1 MGKTAG
7 AGKRV
12 VMLNFFKKPLI
23 RGGVHATEHKA
34 ETAGKAIFCD
44 FPLPSK
50 LYIPLQQHVGK
61 PAEPLIK
68 VGDHVLKGQLLAYS
82 QGLISAPIHAPTSGI
97 IVDVSDYPAPH
108 PSALPIRTVVLA
120 SDGQE
125 KWQKFPVVPDPF
137 ALDPE
142 EISLRVGAAGIV
154 GLGGATF
161 PSAVKLSQG
170 RRNKVHTLLINGGE
184 CEPYLTC
191 DDRLMQERPAQ
202 VIDGIRIMLHGLGAA
217 KAIVAIEDNK
227 PDAFAAMTAAAQ
239 AYPQISVVQVPTRYP
254 MGWDRQLIRYLMG
267 QEVPAES
274 RSTDVGVTMHNVG
287 TAYATHRALR
297 TGQPLISKIVTV
309 AGSAVAKPMN
319 IEVLIGTLISEVLDF
334 CGADHSETARLVM
347 GGPMMGEALPH
358 PAVPIVKG
366 SSGILALGAT
376 EIKSTVEQA
385 CIRCGSCV
393 NACPAGLLPLEMMS
407 RIKNNQ
413 LEAAVGFGLKDC
425 ISCGSCSYVCPS
437 NIPLVHYFKY
447 ASGELA
453 ARQQAQHKTEQTKRL
468 MQDKQARLERIKK
481 QQDEE
486 MRQMQLEKQQ
496 RELAKA
502 AAAAAEAEAAQ
513 SAQTEVTS

>member
-1 MGKTAG
+1 
-7 AGKRV
+7 
-12 VMLNFFKKPLI
+12 MLSFFKKPAI
-23 RGGVHATEHKA
+23 RGGVHTVEHKT
-34 ETAGKAIFCD
+34 ETCNKAIVTD
-44 FPLPSK
+44 FPLPK
-50 LYIPLQQHVGK
+50 KFYIPLQQHVGK

-68 VGDHVLKGQLLAYS
+68 VGERVLKGQLLAYS
-82 QGLISAPIHAPTSGI
+82 QGAVSAPVHAPTSGI

-125 KWQKFPVVPDPF
+125 EWQKFPVVSDPF
-137 ALDPE
+137 AIDPE
-142 EISLRVGAAGIV
+142 EISLRVGAAGVV

-161 PSAVKLSQG
+161 PSAVKLTQG
-170 RRNKVHTLLINGGE
+170 RKNHVHTLLINAGE

-191 DDRLMQERPAQ
+191 DDRLMQERSEKI
-202 VIDGIRIMLHGLGAA
+202 IDGIRIMLHGLGATQ
-217 KAIVAIEDNK
+217 AIVAIEDNK
-227 PDAFAAMTAAAQ
+227 EQAFLVMQAAAQ
-239 AYPQISVVQVPTRYP
+239 PYPQITVMQIPTRYP
-254 MGWDRQLIRYLMG
+254 MGWDRQMIRYITG
-267 QEVPAES
+267 KEVPADS
-274 RSTDVGVTMHNVG
+274 RSTDIGVLLHNVG
-287 TAYATHRALR
+287 TAYAVHRALR
-297 TGQPLISKIVTV
+297 LGQPLISRVVTV
-309 AGSAVAKPMN
+309 AGTAVKNPMN
-319 IEVLIGTLISEVLDF
+319 VEVPIGTLISELLDF
-334 CGADHSETARLVM
+334 CGVDLENTQRLVM

-366 SSGILALGAT
+366 TSGILALSRS
-376 EIKSTVEQA
+376 EIKTAAEQA

-453 ARQQAQHKTEQTKRL
+453 TRQQAQHKAEQTKRL
-468 MQDKQARLERIKK
+468 MQDKQARLERIRK
-481 QQDEE
+481 QQEEE

-496 RELAKA
+496 REREKA
-502 AAAAAEAEAAQ
+502 L
-513 SAQTEVTS
+513 AQTEAETTS

>member
-1 MGKTAG
+1 
-7 AGKRV
+7 
-12 VMLNFFKKPLI
+12 
-23 RGGVHATEHKA
+23 
-34 ETAGKAIFCD
+34 
-44 FPLPSK
+44 

-82 QGLISAPIHAPTSGI
+82 QGAISAPIHAPTSGI

-125 KWQKFPVVPDPF
+125 KWQKFPLVNDPF

-142 EISLRVGAAGIV
+142 EISLRVGAAGVV

-161 PSAVKLSQG
+161 PSAVKLTQG
-170 RRNKVHTLLINGGE
+170 RKNKVHTLLINAGE

-191 DDRLMQERPAQ
+191 DDRLMQERPDKI
-202 VIDGIRIMLHGLGAA
+202 IDGVRIMLHGLGAM

-227 PDAFAAMTAAAQ
+227 EQAFLAMQTAAKP
-239 AYPQISVVQVPTRYP
+239 YPYITVMQVPTRYP
-254 MGWDRQLIRYLMG
+254 MGWDRQMISYITG
-267 QEVPAES
+267 KEVPAGS
-274 RSTDVGVTMHNVG
+274 RATDMGILLHNVG
-287 TAYATHRALR
+287 TAYAVHKALR
-297 TGQPLISKIVTV
+297 LGQPLISRVVTV
-309 AGSAVAKPMN
+309 SGTAVKTPMN
-319 IEVLIGTLISEVLDF
+319 VEVPIGTLISELLNF
-334 CGADHSETARLVM
+334 CGVNLEKTQRLIM

-358 PAVPIVKG
+358 PAIPIVKG
-366 SSGILALGAT
+366 TSGILALGES
-376 EIKSTVEQA
+376 EIKTGAEQS

-468 MQDKQARLERIKK
+468 MQDKQARLERIR
-481 QQDEE
+481 QQQEEE

-496 RELAKA
+496 RDREKALA
-502 AAAAAEAEAAQ
+502 
-513 SAQTEVTS
+513 AQTETIS

>member
-1 MGKTAG
+1 
-7 AGKRV
+7 
-12 VMLNFFKKPLI
+12 MLSFFKKPAI
-23 RGGVHATEHKA
+23 RGGVHAVEHKT
-34 ETAGKAIFCD
+34 ETSGKAIVAN
-44 FPLPSK
+44 FPLPGK

-82 QGLISAPIHAPTSGI
+82 QGAISAPVHAPTSGI
-97 IVDVSDYPAPH
+97 IVDVNDYPAPH

-125 KWQKFPVVPDPF
+125 KWQKFSVVSDPF
-137 ALDPE
+137 AIDPE

-161 PSAVKLSQG
+161 PSAVKLTQG
-170 RRNKVHTLLINGGE
+170 RKNNVHTLLINAGE

-191 DDRLMQERPAQ
+191 DDRLMQERPEKI
-202 VIDGIRIMLHGLGAA
+202 IDGVRIMLHGLGATQ
-217 KAIVAIEDNK
+217 AIIAIEDNK
-227 PDAFAAMTAAAQ
+227 EQAFLAMQTAAQ
-239 AYPQISVVQVPTRYP
+239 PYPHITVMQVPTRYP
-254 MGWDRQLIRYLMG
+254 MGWDRQMIRYITG
-267 QEVPAES
+267 KEVPAGS
-274 RSTDVGVTMHNVG
+274 RSTDMGILLHNVG
-287 TAYATHRALR
+287 TAYAVHKALR
-297 TGQPLISKIVTV
+297 TGQPLISRVVTV
-309 AGSAVAKPMN
+309 SGSAVKNPMN
-319 IEVLIGTLISEVLDF
+319 VEVPIGALISEVLDF
-334 CGADHSETARLVM
+334 CGVDLEKTQRLVM

-366 SSGILALGAT
+366 TSGILALAET
-376 EIKSTVEQA
+376 EIKTGIEQA

-393 NACPAGLLPLEMMS
+393 SACPAGLLPLEMMS

-413 LEAAVGFGLKDC
+413 LDAAVGFGLKDC

-447 ASGELA
+447 ASGELI

-468 MQDKQARLERIKK
+468 MQDKQARLERIRL
-481 QQDEE
+481 QQEEE

-496 RELAKA
+496 REREKALAQA
-502 AAAAAEAEAAQ
+502 QAEA
-513 SAQTEVTS
+513 TS

>member
-1 MGKTAG
+1 
-7 AGKRV
+7 
-12 VMLNFFKKPLI
+12 MLSFFKKAKSTI
-23 RGGVHATEHKA
+23 RGGVHATEHKS
-34 ETAGKAIFCD
+34 ETSGKPIVYD

-82 QGLISAPIHAPTSGI
+82 QGAISAPVHAPTSGI

-125 KWQKFPVVPDPF
+125 KWQKFPVPNDPF
-137 ALDPE
+137 AIDPE

-170 RRNKVHTLLINGGE
+170 RKNKVHTLLINAGE

-191 DDRLMQERPAQ
+191 DDRLMQERPEKI
-202 VIDGIRIMLHGLGAA
+202 IDGVRIMLHGLGATQ
-217 KAIVAIEDNK
+217 AIIAIEDNK
-227 PDAFAAMTAAAQ
+227 EQAFFAMQAAAQ
-239 AYPQISVVQVPTRYP
+239 PYPNITVMQVPTRYP
-254 MGWDRQLIRYLMG
+254 MGWDRQMIRYITG
-267 QEVPAES
+267 KEVPADS
-274 RSTDVGVTMHNVG
+274 RSTDIGILLHNVG
-287 TAYATHRALR
+287 TAYAVHKALR
-297 TGQPLISKIVTV
+297 TGQPLISRVVTV
-309 AGSAVAKPMN
+309 SGSAVKNPMN
-319 IEVLIGTLISEVLDF
+319 VEVPIGTLISEVLNF
-334 CGADHSETARLVM
+334 CGVDLERTQRLVM

-366 SSGILALGAT
+366 TSGILALAET
-376 EIKSTVEQA
+376 EIKTGSEQA
-385 CIRCGSCV
+385 CIRCSSCV
-393 NACPAGLLPLEMMS
+393 SACPAGLLPLEMMS

-413 LEAAVGFGLKDC
+413 LDAAVGFGLKDC

-453 ARQQAQHKTEQTKRL
+453 ARQQAQHKSEQTKRL
-468 MQDKQARLERIKK
+468 MQDKQARLERIRL
-481 QQDEE
+481 QQEEE

-502 AAAAAEAEAAQ
+502 QAAAQAEAEA
-513 SAQTEVTS
+513 EITS